1 VAVILDDDQ
10 QPRKEKDG
18 SVKTVRVARPREE
31 LQKIHGLV
39 AAAVGFDMTRGDQ
52 LTVENVSFDEPPV
65 EEDASPSIFVRF
77 APQITEFG
85 RLGTVLLI
93 GLAGFLFV
101 IRPLLRAGGI
111 GVRTHAAA
119 ADAALEVQRPRTVA
133 DLQSEIE
140 AQIDAQVAEKA
151 STNLKL
157 PVLTKRVAAITEK
170 EPEQVAKLLRG
181 WIRDAES

>member
-1 VAVILDDDQ
+1 
-10 QPRKEKDG
+10 
-18 SVKTVRVARPREE
+18 VRVPRQREE

-39 AAAVGFDMTRGDQ
+39 AAAVGFDMMRGDQ

-65 EEDASPSIFVRF
+65 ELEETPSIFVRY
-77 APQITEFG
+77 APQITEIG

-101 IRPLLRAGGI
+101 IRPLLRAGGL
-111 GVRTHAAA
+111 GGRAPALA
-119 ADAALEVQRPRTVA
+119 GDAALEVQRPRTVA

-140 AQIDAQVAEKA
+140 AQLDAQVAEKA
-151 STNLKL
+151 SSNLKL
-157 PVLTKRVAAITEK
+157 PVLTKRVSAIAQK

-181 WIRDAES
+181 WIRDSEN